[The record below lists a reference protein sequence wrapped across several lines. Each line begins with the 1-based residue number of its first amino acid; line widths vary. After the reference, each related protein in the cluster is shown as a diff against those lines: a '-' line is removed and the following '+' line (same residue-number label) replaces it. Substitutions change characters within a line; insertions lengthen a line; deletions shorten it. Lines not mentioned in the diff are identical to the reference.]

1 MLAEATRS
9 LAELCRQV
17 KTHLTRLRRQPEP
30 DKGLSPGLPGQTHAL
45 IQFGKKPPLMLK
57 FFRKI
62 FSNKL
67 GLLLTF
73 ALLAVIALAFAVG
86 DVAGNGS
93 LNGLTNGTNV
103 AVVGKTKVPEQDLS
117 RGATNALDRARQQD
131 PTLSMPGFIAQG
143 GLQQVLDQL
152 ISRQAINDFAQKF
165 GLRAGPN
172 LVNSEIQKIPAFRGT
187 DGNFSETNYKAA
199 LAAQSLTDAM
209 VRDDIQSGLLA
220 QQLLAPVGMG
230 MTMPKQIATHYA
242 LLFKERRVGAIGA
255 LPSAAFAPKDAPND
269 KVLTAY
275 YNANKSKFIRPER
288 RVLRYAMFDAS
299 AVAGSITPSEAE
311 IQQRY
316 DRDKAKYAA
325 SVKLS
330 AEQLIVPSQQAAE
343 AISKSV
349 AAGGSLEQAAAKA
362 GLRTSKIGPVDKQ
375 QLAQNAS
382 QAVADA
388 YFAAKQGGVTKPAQ
402 SPLGWQIAR
411 ITDITRQPAR
421 SLAEVTPEIRKTLES
436 EKQAKALS
444 DMASHVEDE
453 LDGGATMSDIAKE
466 LKLTIQKTPPITA
479 NGVVYGT
486 NQPVSPELMPVI
498 KTAFEM
504 DESAPQVADAGQGKQ
519 FIVFDVSNIVP
530 SAPAPLKDIHQ
541 DVVNSW
547 RLAQGAKAASAA
559 ADRILGR
566 VAKGSTLAAAIAAEK
581 TPLPPVQNV
590 SLTREDLA
598 KQQGRVPPPIALLF
612 SMAQGTS
619 KRLEIGDDR
628 GYFLVDLSKIELGKV
643 DANDPL
649 VAQAQTE
656 LGKTLANEQTDE
668 FIAAMRKDV
677 GVKTNPAA
685 VEAVRKQLTGER

>member
-1 MLAEATRS
+1 
-9 LAELCRQV
+9 
-17 KTHLTRLRRQPEP
+17 
-30 DKGLSPGLPGQTHAL
+30 
-45 IQFGKKPPLMLK
+45 MLK

-73 ALLAVIALAFAVG
+73 ALLAIIALAFAVG

-93 LNGLTNGTNV
+93 LSSLSNGTNV
-103 AVVGKTKVPEQDLS
+103 AVVGKSKVPEQDLS
-117 RGATNALDRARQQD
+117 RAATNALDRARQQN

-152 ISRQAINDFAQKF
+152 VSRQAINDFAQKF

-199 LAAQSLTDAM
+199 LTAQNLTDAM

-255 LPSAAFAPKDAPND
+255 LPSAAFAPKDAPDD
-269 KVLTAY
+269 KILTAY
-275 YNANKSKFIRPER
+275 YNANKDKFIRPER
-288 RVLRYAMFDAS
+288 RIVRYALFDES
-299 AVAGSITPSEAE
+299 AVAPESITPTEAE
-311 IQQRY
+311 IRQRY
-316 DRDKAKYAA
+316 DRDKSKYSA

-330 AEQLIVPSQQAAE
+330 AEQLIVPTQQAAE
-343 AISKSV
+343 AIRKSV
-349 AAGGSLEQAAAKA
+349 AAGGSLEQAAANA
-362 GLRTSKIGPVDKQ
+362 GLKTSKVGPVDKQ
-375 QLAQNAS
+375 QLAQSAS

-388 YFAAKQGGVTKPAQ
+388 YFSAKQGELTQPAQ
-402 SPLGWQIAR
+402 SPLGWQIAK
-411 ITDITRQPAR
+411 ITNITRQPAR
-421 SLAEVTPEIRKTLES
+421 SLAEVTPDIRKTLES
-436 EKQAKALS
+436 EKRTKALS
-444 DMASHVEDE
+444 NMASHVEDE
-453 LDGGATMSDIAKE
+453 LDGGATLSDVAKE
-466 LKLTIQKTPPITA
+466 LKLTIQKTQPITA

-519 FIVFDVSNIVP
+519 FIVYDVSNITP
-530 SAPAPLKDIHQ
+530 SAPAPMKDIHK
-541 DVVNSW
+541 DVVDSW
-547 RLAQGAKAASAA
+547 RLAQGDKAASAA

-581 TPLPPVQNV
+581 TPLPPVQTV

-598 KQQGRVPPPIALLF
+598 KQQGRVPPPIALMF

-628 GYFLVDLSKIELGKV
+628 GYFLVDLSKIELGKITA
-643 DANDPL
+643 DDPL

-656 LGKTLANEQTDE
+656 LGKTLANEQSDE
-668 FIAAMRKDV
+668 FIAAIRKDV

-685 VEAVRKQLTGER
+685 IEAVRKQLTGER